1 MKQFWVTF
9 FGSIVGVVV
18 GSILAFILAIFIIV
32 GMISAATSSLNQAPT
47 VAHADGGSVLT
58 LDLREGR
65 LDQPSNSPF
74 AFAEATSMVD
84 VVRTLEAAE
93 RDENIRG
100 LFLRANEFGMAP
112 AAAEELRAAISS
124 FQDSGK
130 FVIAHAQ
137 GFEGT
142 SVTGYFA
149 VAGADEIWLQDT
161 AAFAASGLAS
171 EVMFLGG
178 LFERFNAQPEFEQ
191 FYEYKNAANTY
202 TETTLTEPHRE
213 ATLSYMTSIYETAVD
228 EIATDRELSS
238 EAVNALFENAPYSAE
253 AAQEAGLVD
262 TLGHVVNARE
272 AALDRAGENSDF
284 VDLAEYAL
292 TLGSWSPGPTI
303 ALIEGQGAIVTG
315 SGEAGAFGGSEM
327 IGGDAMADAIEAATE
342 DDKVRAIIIRVDSP
356 GGSAIA
362 SDQVWNS
369 IIRAREA
376 GKPVIVSMA
385 TVAASGGY
393 YIAAPADYVVA
404 HATTITGSIG
414 VLGGKIVLD
423 GTFEMVGLN
432 VETLSVGGEFATAFS
447 SQEAW
452 TETQREAYRTQME
465 HIYEDFTGRVADGR
479 DLPLERVLEIARGRV
494 WTGAQ
499 AQEIGLVD
507 EIGGLRTA
515 IAAAR
520 EIAGIAED
528 ERINLKRFPEQLTG
542 LEAFYALFGLSAET
556 AESAARLNA
565 LMELPEVQAALQAR
579 QDMSQQGVQM
589 RTTAPVPH

>member
-1 MKQFWVTF
+1 
-9 FGSIVGVVV
+9 
-18 GSILAFILAIFIIV
+18 
-32 GMISAATSSLNQAPT
+32 
-47 VAHADGGSVLT
+47 
-58 LDLREGR
+58 
-65 LDQPSNSPF
+65 
-74 AFAEATSMVD
+74 
-84 VVRTLEAAE
+84 
-93 RDENIRG
+93 
-100 LFLRANEFGMAP
+100 
-112 AAAEELRAAISS
+112 
-124 FQDSGK
+124 
-130 FVIAHAQ
+130 
-137 GFEGT
+137 
-142 SVTGYFA
+142 
-149 VAGADEIWLQDT
+149 
-161 AAFAASGLAS
+161 
-171 EVMFLGG
+171 
-178 LFERFNAQPEFEQ
+178 
-191 FYEYKNAANTY
+191 
-202 TETTLTEPHRE
+202 
-213 ATLSYMTSIYETAVD
+213 MTSIYETAVD
-228 EIATDRELSS
+228 KIATDRELGS

-253 AAQEAGLVD
+253 AALEAGLVD

-315 SGEAGAFGGSEM
+315 SGDAGAFGGSEM

-423 GTFEMVGLN
+423 GTFDMVGLN

-579 QDMSQQGVQM
+579 QEMSQQGVQM